1 MRWEQIWDWI
11 APQAAESDDGFG
23 EEIARLSQRSLYIIG
38 AVEFGMPLISL
49 FFGLLLDPAI
59 RERFHFRDML
69 PYFLVGGIAIG
80 AGRIESLR
88 RHFRLIAYAIGTATA
103 ALMVWQHL
111 QRSRG
116 TGAEELVLV
125 INLMVVLLVGTAAI
139 PGRPLHMLAM
149 GVTVMIC
156 RVGLTSLV
164 FGAEPALEVLRSS
177 HSTHFLPAA
186 TVLCAGLA
194 GANYHRIHAAYL
206 AYQEAVRV
214 QSRLLMAETAAL
226 MGRFAA
232 GLSHELNNASS
243 ALKSA
248 IETLDL
254 IAARKPNARG
264 PVLEKLEKTEGELR
278 LSAREAV
285 GRLQET
291 VRKMQRLANLDRA
304 ERLVVDLNALLTD
317 VVSLAAPDIPEG
329 VRVQTDLGP
338 LPKVTLRP
346 QLVSAVFSQLVH
358 KAAED
363 AKPQGTVLLVT
374 QHRESWVEIRVAG
387 SVTGASQD
395 GLEAPFELGFEVSG
409 RRVRAGNWDL
419 FSARQIIR
427 EHGGEIRV
435 ERGTAQWA
443 AVCITLPC

>member
-1 MRWEQIWDWI
+1 
-11 APQAAESDDGFG
+11 
-23 EEIARLSQRSLYIIG
+23 
-38 AVEFGMPLISL
+38 
-49 FFGLLLDPAI
+49 
-59 RERFHFRDML
+59 
-69 PYFLVGGIAIG
+69 
-80 AGRIESLR
+80 
-88 RHFRLIAYAIGTATA
+88 
-103 ALMVWQHL
+103 MVWQHL

-164 FGAEPALEVLRSS
+164 FGAAPALEVLRSS
-177 HSTHFLPAA
+177 HSIHFLPAA

-248 IETLDL
+248 VETLDL
-254 IAARKPNARG
+254 IAARKPNASG
-264 PVLEKLEKTEGELR
+264 PALEKLERTEGELR
-278 LSAREAV
+278 SSAKEAV
-285 GRLQET
+285 ARLQET

-329 VRVQTDLGP
+329 VRVQTHLGL
-338 LPKVTLRP
+338 LPRVTLQP

-363 AKPQGTVLLVT
+363 VKPDGTVLLAT
-374 QHRESWVEIRVAG
+374 LHRDTRVEIRVAG
-387 SVTGASQD
+387 SGARVPRAGPDTS
-395 GLEAPFELGFEVSG
+395 FEPNFEVSG
-409 RRVRAGNWDL
+409 PRVRAGNWDL
-419 FSARQIIR
+419 FSAAQIIR
-427 EHGGEIRV
+427 EHGGEIRI
-435 ERGTAQWA
+435 ERGA
-443 AVCITLPC
+443 AEWTTVCVTLPC